1 MNDDRYL
8 ALAKNEAEKVTEDDK
23 PSTRIKV
30 SLLKIKKIVLHE
42 IINIFMLCSESKV
55 TLSSNIRED
64 NI

>member
-1 MNDDRYL
+1 MNYLRYL

-30 SLLKIKKIVLHE
+30 GTLKKNKVSLGIKYFI
-42 IINIFMLCSESKV
+42 LCTESKV
-55 TLSSNIRED
+55 TLSSNFRED

>member
-1 MNDDRYL
+1 MNYLRYL

-30 SLLKIKKIVLHE
+30 SLRKIIKKQFYEE
-42 IINIFMLCSESKV
+42 IQIFIFCTESKV
-55 TLSSNIRED
+55 TLSSNFRED

>member
-1 MNDDRYL
+1 MNYLRYL

-30 SLLKIKKIVLHE
+30 SSLKIQR
-42 IINIFMLCSESKV
+42 NIKGHKYFIFFTESKV
-55 TLSSNIRED
+55 TLSSNFRED

>member
-1 MNDDRYL
+1 MNYDRYL

-30 SLLKIKKIVLHE
+30 SLLKINKNE
-42 IINIFMLCSESKV
+42 SGMRIFIFCTESKV
-55 TLSSNIRED
+55 TLSSNFRED